1 MAITHEDITEL
12 KKVFDD
18 RYVQIAD
25 CDSVQEKFNEKFAK
39 DYIRLERIELL
50 QEVGNKKLDKNNWLT
65 TAILTVIIG
74 IVVTMILKVLEC
86 SNMAKTC
93 NSCNTNDMAVMPIA
107 QHEKDQ
113 NRLMGIIKRLIAVI
127 VTLIVLLVGYI
138 AFDKWRD
145 SQYED
150 VVETEEITVD
160 AEDSGTANYIGN
172 DGDIYNGKDND

>member
-1 MAITHEDITEL
+1 
-12 KKVFDD
+12 
-18 RYVQIAD
+18 
-25 CDSVQEKFNEKFAK
+25 
-39 DYIRLERIELL
+39 
-50 QEVGNKKLDKNNWLT
+50 
-65 TAILTVIIG
+65 
-74 IVVTMILKVLEC
+74 
-86 SNMAKTC
+86 MAKTC
-93 NSCNTNDMAVMPIA
+93 NSCSTNDMAVMPIA

-113 NRLMGIIKRLIAVI
+113 NRLMSIIKRLIAVI

>member
-1 MAITHEDITEL
+1 
-12 KKVFDD
+12 
-18 RYVQIAD
+18 
-25 CDSVQEKFNEKFAK
+25 
-39 DYIRLERIELL
+39 
-50 QEVGNKKLDKNNWLT
+50 
-65 TAILTVIIG
+65 
-74 IVVTMILKVLEC
+74 
-86 SNMAKTC
+86 MAKTC

-113 NRLMGIIKRLIAVI
+113 NRLMSIIKRLIAVI

-172 DGDIYNGKDND
+172 DGDIYNGKDNSKEN